1 MMVMPRGLAATG
13 EALARRDTRPAVK
26 AEAFTAKLVAVTAD
40 IFVVFRVGGVVREA

>member
-1 MMVMPRGLAATG
+1 M
-13 EALARRDTRPAVK
+13 ARRDTRPAVK